1 MDIQKEY
8 QIAALEPDSDAVK
21 LLQEAEATIAELT
34 GREVTLIAYER
45 SEDLPPA
52 NPT

>member
-8 QIAALEPDSDAVK
+8 EIAALEPDSDAVK

-34 GREVTLIAYER
+34 GREVTLIAR